1 MASMLALSEKEDFP
15 ESEAALNTMIGKMIG
30 IPKHIFCQGCGYGS
44 IAANLVR
51 IFVDN
56 KLEQAKYPF
65 FVGVGCYSAIPT
77 ALPGHSLMV
86 LHGRAP
92 ACATGAK
99 MMRPDIKPIC
109 IQGDGDALSIG
120 TNHLIHAARRNVD
133 MLVILL
139 HNKIYGMT
147 GGQTAPTTPMG
158 SKSTTSPYGVVT
170 NTIDAVE
177 LMKTCGASYIARWTW
192 AQPRKYMKSILE
204 NLTEHKGFGLVE
216 IVSSCV
222 TYFGRKNDM
231 AGPVDLFNW
240 IRSNTITIKDAEKMS
255 KEELK
260 SKIVTGV
267 FVHDKEKP
275 DYNKQYDIVLKR
287 AGGLK

>member
-1 MASMLALSEKEDFP
+1 MASLMTSDEREDFP
-15 ESEAALNTMIGKMIG
+15 EGEAGLNTMIGKMVG
-30 IPKHIFCQGCGYGS
+30 FPKHIFCQGCGYGS

-51 IFVDN
+51 IYVEN
-56 KLEQAKYPF
+56 KLEQEKYPF

-77 ALPGHSLMV
+77 VLPGHSLMV
-86 LHGRAP
+86 LHGRGP
-92 ACATGAK
+92 AVATGAK
-99 MMRPDIKPIC
+99 LMRPDCKPVC

-120 TNHLIHAARRNVD
+120 TNHFIHAARRNVD

-147 GGQTAPTTPMG
+147 GGQTAPTTPID
-158 SKSTTSPYGVVT
+158 SKTSTSPYGVVT

-177 LMKTCGASYIARWTW
+177 LAKVCGATYVARWTW

-204 NLTEHKGFGLVE
+204 NLKEHKGFGLVE

-222 TYFGRKNDM
+222 TYFGRRNDM
-231 AGPVDLFNW
+231 AESVDLFNW
-240 IRSNTITIKDAEKMS
+240 IRSNTISIKDAEGMS

-260 SKIVTGV
+260 DKIVTGV
-267 FVHDKEKP
+267 FTWDKNAP
-275 DYNKQYDIVLKR
+275 DYNAQYDKVLER
-287 AGGLK
+287 AGWKK